1 MNPQTH
7 SRLRF
12 HREDRLRLA
21 ALSTAPGCARL
32 FVRAVCGQ
40 WCTPEDQTDIAV
52 LLASELVTNSVEA
65 TGILRPDP
73 EYQVVHAFARLIG
86 IRLLKFE
93 RSLVIEVWDT
103 SLDPPR
109 LLDADDESED
119 GRGLHLVDALS
130 LDWGYYY
137 ARVGGKVVWCELALL
152 PGQAD
157 GRDRDPAVLQRL
169 LEALQALTW
178 DGSS

>member
-7 SRLRF
+7 SRRRF
-12 HREDRLRLA
+12 HREDRLKLA

-40 WCTPEDQTDIAV
+40 WHTPQDQTDIAV

-65 TGILRPDP
+65 TGILGPDP
-73 EYQVVHAFARLIG
+73 EYPVVHAFARLIG
-86 IRLLKFE
+86 IRLLEFE
-93 RSLVIEVWDT
+93 YSLVIEVWDT

-109 LLDADDESED
+109 LLDADDESEH
-119 GRGLHLVDALS
+119 GRGLRLVDALS
-130 LDWGYYY
+130 LHWGYYY
-137 ARVGGKVVWCELALL
+137 AQVGGKVVWCELALL
-152 PGQAD
+152 PDQPD
-157 GRDRDPAVLQRL
+157 GRDRDPAVLQRV
-169 LEALQALTW
+169 LEALQTLTW

>member
-12 HREDRLRLA
+12 PREERLKLA

-40 WCTPEDQTDIAV
+40 WRTAADQTDIAV

-65 TGILRPDP
+65 TGILDPDP
-73 EYQVVHAFARLIG
+73 DYPVVHAFARLIG
-86 IRLLKFE
+86 IRLLDFGY
-93 RSLVIEVWDT
+93 SLVIQVWDT
-103 SLDPPR
+103 SPDPPR
-109 LLDADDESED
+109 LLDADDESEY

-130 LDWGYYY
+130 LRWGYYY

-152 PGQAD
+152 PDQPD
-157 GRDRDPAVLQRL
+157 GRDSDPAVLQRV

>member
-7 SRLRF
+7 ARPRF
-12 HREDRLRLA
+12 HREDRLKLA

-32 FVRAVCGQ
+32 FVRAVCRQ
-40 WCTPEDQTDIAV
+40 WRTPADQTDIAV

-65 TGILRPDP
+65 TGILSPDP
-73 EYQVVHAFARLIG
+73 EYPVVHAFARLIG
-86 IRLLKFE
+86 IRLLEFE

-103 SLDPPR
+103 SVDPPR
-109 LLDADDESED
+109 LLDADDESEH
-119 GRGLHLVDALS
+119 GRGLQLVDALS
-130 LDWGYYY
+130 LRWGHYY
-137 ARVGGKVVWCELALL
+137 ARVGGKIVWCELALL
-152 PGQAD
+152 PDQPD
-157 GRDRDPAVLQRL
+157 GRDRDPAVLQRV